1 MAIIQRAVDVYYTF
15 RFLRQLVTPWK
26 ETKAFKLGLV
36 DENGKVLR
44 KAITP
49 EEKDAYTLFFRLVY
63 NIKRLL
69 NKVPFGKTK
78 LASYA
83 AALWLIH
90 ENTKMSETA
99 IFEGF
104 KAFLE
109 QEGVEIDN
117 TLSESKLWMT
127 KDNNLLPGKYKLSE
141 HVVSPITGEII
152 AFKGSMI
159 LVNEAS
165 AVPQAS
171 FEGINIYSVYHTSSK
186 QKIYISIED
195 IYR

>member
-1 MAIIQRAVDVYYTF
+1 MAIVQRAVDIYYTF
-15 RFLRQLVTPWK
+15 RFLRQLVTPWN
-26 ETKAFKLGLV
+26 ETQAYKLGLI

-44 KAITP
+44 KAVTP

-78 LASYA
+78 LASYV
-83 AALWLIH
+83 AALWLIK

-99 IFEGF
+99 VFEGF
-104 KAFLE
+104 KAYLD
-109 QEGVEIDN
+109 QEGLELDN
-117 TLSESKLWMT
+117 TLTESKLWMT

-141 HVVSPITGEII
+141 HVVSPVTGEIV

>member
-83 AALWLIH
+83 AALWLVH
-90 ENTKMSETA
+90 ENTQMSKSA
-99 IFEGF
+99 VYEGF

-109 QEGVEIDN
+109 QEGVELDN
-117 TLSESKLWMT
+117 TLSESKAWML
-127 KDNNLLPGKYKLSE
+127 KDDNLLPGKYKLAE
-141 HVVSPITGEII
+141 HVVSPTTGEIV

-159 LVNEAS
+159 IVNEAS
-165 AVPQAS
+165 SVPQAD
-171 FEGINIYSVYHTSSK
+171 FEGINIYSVHHVSTK
-186 QKIYISIED
+186 QKIYITAED

>member
-1 MAIIQRAVDVYYTF
+1 MAIFQRAVDIYYTF

-26 ETKAFKLGLV
+26 DTKAYKLGLV
-36 DENGKVLR
+36 DENGKVLK
-44 KAITP
+44 KASTP

-69 NKVPFGKTK
+69 GKVPGGNSKI
-78 LASYA
+78 ASYA

-90 ENTKMSETA
+90 ENTKMSKEA
-99 IFEGF
+99 VYEGF
-104 KAFLE
+104 KAYLD
-109 QEGVEIDN
+109 QQSITLDN
-117 TLSESKLWMT
+117 TISESKLWML
-127 KDNNLLPGKYKLSE
+127 KENNLLPGKYKLSE
-141 HVVSPITGEII
+141 HVVSPTTGEVI

-165 AVPQAS
+165 SVPQGDFA
-171 FEGINIYSVYHTSSK
+171 GINIYSVHHISSK
-186 QKIYISIED
+186 QKIYISAED